1 MKSLRLVAERVL
13 WFTEALIGLFVV
25 LPLGILPRWLSLKI
39 GGLLGLCMFFLF
51 NNRRRI
57 ALKNIEIAQRG
68 GLRLS
73 TTSLKTTGRHFIN
86 LGRSIAELSML
97 LLGRKSIMDDIA
109 FEGIENYKEAK
120 LKGKGIIFITGH
132 CGNWELLAIAASWG
146 GFTLSIVARPL
157 NNPYLNK
164 SLERLRSK
172 FGNKVIYKSGAIRE
186 IMGTLKRGEDV
197 GILLDQ
203 SVVEDEAVITEFF
216 GEKVYSTKMPA
227 LLAIKTGAIVLPAF
241 VNYLGKGKHRIW
253 IGEEIK
259 LRTTDNIEEDVVF
272 NTQQFSDYIERYIKE
287 NPTEWLWIHR
297 RWKLS
302 HGRRY

>member
-1 MKSLRLVAERVL
+1 MKSFRVVAERVL
-13 WFTEALIGLFVV
+13 WLTETLTVLFVV
-25 LPLGILPRWLSLKI
+25 LPLGILPRRLSLKV
-39 GGLLGLCMFFLF
+39 GKFLGVFLF
-51 NNRRRI
+51 IISKNRRRI

-68 GLRLS
+68 GLQLP
-73 TTSLKTTGRHFIN
+73 TAPKETACMHFMA
-86 LGRSIAELSML
+86 LGRSFAELSML
-97 LLGRKSIMDDIA
+97 LLGRRSIMSDIA

-120 LKGKGIIFITGH
+120 LKGKGILFITGH
-132 CGNWELLAIAASWG
+132 CGNWELLPIATSWR

-164 SLERLRSK
+164 ALEGLRSK
-172 FGNKVIYKSGAIRE
+172 FGNKVIYKSGAVRE
-186 IMGTLKRGEDV
+186 IIGTLKRGEDV
-197 GILLDQ
+197 GILIDQ

-216 GEKVYSTKMPA
+216 GEKVYSMKIPA
-227 LLAIKTGAIVLPAF
+227 LLAIKTGAVVLPAF

-259 LRTTDNIEEDVVF
+259 LVATGNIEEDVVF